1 MVRTLIGI
9 LLLVFGAG
17 SVLWNNR
24 TDLSSISQAEWI
36 ALVVCLLLAA
46 VLLLW
51 NQLAALLHKKETA
64 EKIPQGVH
72 TMTFT
77 LPATGLKVGQ
87 QLYLRPYM
95 GEQQEQIAVTDEQG
109 QPFGFIPAEH
119 TDYVLSR
126 IESHSMTHM
135 TVTQIDE
142 DGTQIQ
148 LSAKANFIST
158 KPREG
163 KISFS
168 GFSYAE
174 TIRYSSIYCSRSA
187 PTDT

>member
-1 MVRTLIGI
+1 M
-9 LLLVFGAG
+9 
-17 SVLWNNR
+17 WNNR

-77 LPATGLKVGQ
+77 LPAAGLKVGQ

-142 DGTQIQ
+142 GGAQIQ
-148 LSAKANFIST
+148 FI
-158 KPREG
+158 G
-163 KISFS
+163 
-168 GFSYAE
+168 
-174 TIRYSSIYCSRSA
+174 
-187 PTDT
+187 

>member
-51 NQLAALLHKKETA
+51 NQLAALLHKKEAA

-142 DGTQIQ
+142 DGAQIQ
-148 LSAKANFIST
+148 FI
-158 KPREG
+158 G
-163 KISFS
+163 
-168 GFSYAE
+168 
-174 TIRYSSIYCSRSA
+174 
-187 PTDT
+187 

>member
-46 VLLLW
+46 VRLLW

-119 TDYVLSR
+119 TDSVLFR

-142 DGTQIQ
+142 DGAQIQ
-148 LSAKANFIST
+148 FI
-158 KPREG
+158 G
-163 KISFS
+163 
-168 GFSYAE
+168 
-174 TIRYSSIYCSRSA
+174 
-187 PTDT
+187 

>member
-126 IESHSMTHM
+126 KLTKMAHRFS
-135 TVTQIDE
+135 
-142 DGTQIQ
+142 

-163 KISFS
+163 NFSFS

>member
-1 MVRTLIGI
+1 MNAHIAKPLNLVTLKST
-9 LLLVFGAG
+9 LG
-17 SVLWNNR
+17 S
-24 TDLSSISQAEWI
+24 
-36 ALVVCLLLAA
+36 CLPK
-46 VLLLW
+46 
-51 NQLAALLHKKETA
+51 NKTA

-142 DGTQIQ
+142 DGAQIQ
-148 LSAKANFIST
+148 FI
-158 KPREG
+158 G
-163 KISFS
+163 
-168 GFSYAE
+168 
-174 TIRYSSIYCSRSA
+174 
-187 PTDT
+187 

>member
-51 NQLAALLHKKETA
+51 NQLAAEAA

-119 TDYVLSR
+119 TDYVLFR

-142 DGTQIQ
+142 DGAQIQ
-148 LSAKANFIST
+148 FI
-158 KPREG
+158 G
-163 KISFS
+163 
-168 GFSYAE
+168 
-174 TIRYSSIYCSRSA
+174 
-187 PTDT
+187 